1 MLTVPHFHTFH
12 TFIFHFLTY
21 LQDIPLTRI
30 WQMQIE
36 AAQMFFF
43 FLYSRIY
50 NVPFKMHPHID
61 ETIRLIKCPTVHPYG
76 KMRHERL
83 LRL

>member
-1 MLTVPHFHTFH
+1 ML
-12 TFIFHFLTY
+12 
-21 LQDIPLTRI
+21 
-30 WQMQIE
+30 IE
-36 AAQMFFF
+36 ASQMFFFF

-61 ETIRLIKCPTVHPYG
+61 ETIRLIKCSTVHPYG